1 MKHLVNLYGENYAV
15 EANNRYKENKDQR
28 VLEIFNAETGMP
40 SGVISVCVPGV
51 TLQQN
56 ETILK
61 VTDCDGL
68 LEAIIKSGI
77 ASFAGRQVRSG
88 YAIYP
93 VVRITESFLKENDNV
108 KQLA

>member
-1 MKHLVNLYGENYAV
+1 MKYLVTLYGKNYTV

-28 VLEIFNAETGMP
+28 ILEIFDAETGMP
-40 SGVISVCVPGV
+40 SGVISVCVPKI
-51 TLQQN
+51 TLQNN

-68 LEAIIKSGI
+68 LEAVLKSGI
-77 ASFAGRQVRSG
+77 ATSTGHQVRSR

-93 VVRITESFLKENDNV
+93 VVRLTESFLKQNDDV
-108 KQLA
+108 KKTA